1 MHFNSRFH
9 KAIDKTYK
17 KIDTD
22 KFFNL
27 NKKKDVILPLGSCF
41 LDEFSYHLVKNKFK
55 VCEKQKENRLIKM
68 KRETNEKGIQFFFGN
83 FYNPLNLLH
92 NLERIVLKSWKFKET
107 DFTFSE
113 NFGHYINL
121 YIKSR
126 YKTKNLKELIS
137 HLKKIDYYLLN
148 EIKKS
153 SVILLCFDGTEVWI
167 DRYSRKAWHTFYG
180 NYLNQKPHNKQAN
193 LKVLNYIE
201 VKKVIKRIIEL
212 ISKFGNK
219 KFILMNSPHSL
230 ITTYTNQDNQIA
242 DHYAKSTF
250 LSVFTDLQNKN
261 IAYFPIYEILDNL
274 PDKQKFEKNYL
285 YINSKTKKN
294 IILPKFEELFF

>member
-1 MHFNSRFH
+1 M
-9 KAIDKTYK
+9 
-17 KIDTD
+17 
-22 KFFNL
+22 
-27 NKKKDVILPLGSCF
+27 
-41 LDEFSYHLVKNKFK
+41 
-55 VCEKQKENRLIKM
+55 
-68 KRETNEKGIQFFFGN
+68 
-83 FYNPLNLLH
+83 
-92 NLERIVLKSWKFKET
+92 
-107 DFTFSE
+107 
-113 NFGHYINL
+113 
-121 YIKSR
+121 
-126 YKTKNLKELIS
+126 
-137 HLKKIDYYLLN
+137 
-148 EIKKS
+148 
-153 SVILLCFDGTEVWI
+153 

-212 ISKFGNK
+212 ISKFGDK